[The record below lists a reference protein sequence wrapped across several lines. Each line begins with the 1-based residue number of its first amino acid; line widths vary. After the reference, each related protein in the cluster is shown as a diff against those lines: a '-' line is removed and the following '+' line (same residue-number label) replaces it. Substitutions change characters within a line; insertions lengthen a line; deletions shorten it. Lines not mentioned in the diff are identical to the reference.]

1 MLLFSFLL
9 LYLKGM
15 RAPSSPTQTQD
26 KSPFRPLSP
35 CICVRGNIYIYVLRL
50 RKICYIMCIFFLN
63 FNFFISSDIVK
74 KRLNL
79 FDACPPGFVNI
90 MMIPSF
96 IFRWLWRVIDCMYVR
111 LPSAYDYVLI
121 MSCLIYALR
130 PWRLYQG
137 VLACVFVCTRSHW
150 LVHDCLIAVLLT
162 LIPSGRSHPLSFFF
176 FSHIICSP
184 LSAAQPNIN
193 KRECVWAYPES
204 SSDLYSIVQ
213 VFVLPLNSDLVP
225 LAF

>member
-1 MLLFSFLL
+1 
-9 LYLKGM
+9 
-15 RAPSSPTQTQD
+15 
-26 KSPFRPLSP
+26 
-35 CICVRGNIYIYVLRL
+35 
-50 RKICYIMCIFFLN
+50 MCIFFLN

-137 VLACVFVCTRSHW
+137 VRACVFVCTRSHW

-176 FSHIICSP
+176 FLTLSVLPSQQRNQISTRESVCGRIQNHPQTFTP
-184 LSAAQPNIN
+184 LSRCLFCPWTAIWFHWRFN
-193 KRECVWAYPES
+193 
-204 SSDLYSIVQ
+204 
-213 VFVLPLNSDLVP
+213 F
-225 LAF
+225 

>member
-1 MLLFSFLL
+1 
-9 LYLKGM
+9 
-15 RAPSSPTQTQD
+15 
-26 KSPFRPLSP
+26 
-35 CICVRGNIYIYVLRL
+35 
-50 RKICYIMCIFFLN
+50 MCIFFLN

-137 VLACVFVCTRSHW
+137 VRACVFVCTRSHW

-176 FSHIICSP
+176 FFSHYLFSP
-184 LSAAQPNIN
+184 LSSATKYQQERVCVGVSRIILRPLLHCPGVCSAPEQRFGSTGVLIFKNIFWVFN
-193 KRECVWAYPES
+193 LFFRAKTILTISFMIKHS
-204 SSDLYSIVQ
+204 S
-213 VFVLPLNSDLVP
+213 
-225 LAF
+225 